1 MSSELETQ
9 SGIPLSPVYRPGDL
23 AGFSYEEKLGDPGQ
37 FPYTRGR
44 RLETGGGNWIWRELS
59 GEGDPK
65 RSNEQLK
72 YLLSKGQMGI
82 DFVADTAS
90 YAMLDADHPT
100 ARHAVGTQGVSL
112 CRKLDYVDL
121 LRGIPLD
128 SISISASVRAE
139 FGIIGL
145 YMATREL
152 GFDPAL
158 LRGSVTQMTLF
169 GEDCCYAVHMPLNLR
184 LRLSCDSIEF
194 ASEKMPKF
202 HSFLEDTYYISD
214 GGLNAIEEMALGF
227 TEIRLVVREL
237 LRRGVSIDSFAPRI
251 AILVNGHTDLFETVA
266 KIRATRRLFARM
278 MRDEFGA
285 EDPRSWAVNVTGHTS
300 GLSLTAEQPVN
311 NIVRGAIQALALA
324 LAGVQAMEIST
335 FDEAYR
341 TPSPQSHEIGLR
353 TQQII
358 QLESLVSQVNDPLGG
373 SHFVESLTND
383 VENRI
388 WQMVTDIEAAGD
400 PLDLSEQGYFRKIFT
415 DTMARNAKWVAEGR
429 IKKVGANC
437 FKIPPEEDTLL
448 RDLAEEK
455 FEPAHDHVETIRRF
469 RSERDPGGVNDA
481 LRQVLECARTTE
493 MNMMYS
499 MMEAMEAG
507 ATMGE
512 IAGVLRVAYGCP
524 YDPFQV
530 LQSPLAASGV
540 RDDG

>member
-1 MSSELETQ
+1 MTSKLSTQ
-9 SGIPLSPVYRPGDL
+9 SGIPLQPVYRPEDLSDAPYEKDL
-23 AGFSYEEKLGDPGQ
+23 ADPGS

-44 RLETGGGNWIWRELS
+44 RLEADGGNWIWRELS

-82 DFVADTAS
+82 DFVADTPT
-90 YAMLDADHPT
+90 YTMLDADHPQ

-112 CRKLDYVDL
+112 CRKVDYVDL
-121 LRGIPLD
+121 LRDIPLD
-128 SISISASVRAE
+128 EISVSASVRAE

-158 LRGSVTQMTLF
+158 LRGSVIQSTLY
-169 GEDCCYAVHMPLNLR
+169 GEDCCYAVHLPLDLR
-184 LRLSCDSIEF
+184 LRLTCDSIEF
-194 ASEKMPKF
+194 SSEKMPKF
-202 HSFLEDTYYISD
+202 HSFIEDTYYISD
-214 GGLNAIEEMALGF
+214 GGLDAVEEMALGF
-227 TEIRLVVREL
+227 IEIRFIVREL
-237 LRRGVSIDSFAPRI
+237 LRRGVPIDSFAPRI

-285 EDPRSWAVNVTGHTS
+285 KDPRSMAVNVTGHSS
-300 GLSLTAEQPVN
+300 GLSLTAEQPAN
-311 NIVRGAIQALALA
+311 NIVRGAIQALAMA

-341 TPSPQSHEIGLR
+341 TPSPQSHEVGLR

-373 SHFVESLTND
+373 SYFVENLTDD

-388 WQMVTDIEAAGD
+388 WKMVSGIEATGD
-400 PLDLSEQGYFRKIFT
+400 IMDLSEQGYFRRIFA
-415 DTMARNAKWVAEGR
+415 DTMVRNANWVAEGR
-429 IKKVGANC
+429 QKKVGVNC
-437 FKIPPEEDTLL
+437 FQVPPEEDTLL
-448 RDLAEEK
+448 RDIVEQK
-455 FEPAHDHVETIRRF
+455 FEPAHAHVEKVKRF
-469 RSERDPGGVNDA
+469 RAERDQGAVDDA
-481 LRQVLECARTTE
+481 LRLVLDCVKESETNL
-493 MNMMYS
+493 MYPMMDAL
-499 MMEAMEAG
+499 EAN

-512 IAGVLRVAYGCP
+512 IAGILRVACDHP
-524 YDPFQV
+524 YDPFHAV
-530 LQSPLAASGV
+530 ESPIAA
-540 RDDG
+540 